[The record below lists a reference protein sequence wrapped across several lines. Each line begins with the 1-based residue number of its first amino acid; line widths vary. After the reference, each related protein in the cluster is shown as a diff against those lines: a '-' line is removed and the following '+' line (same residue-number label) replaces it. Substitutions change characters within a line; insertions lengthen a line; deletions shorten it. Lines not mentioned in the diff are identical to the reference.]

1 MPLLQLYR
9 NFPNALGG
17 TLVSGNA
24 PIDLLSDTLK
34 CMLLTSSY
42 TPNLDTHKYKSDL
55 TNEITGTGYTAGGA
69 TLGSPTLTYTAAD
82 SWATARANTTAYVVG
97 DIVRPSTGNGHLYM
111 CIVAGTSAGSAP
123 TWPTV
128 ARQTVADGTVT
139 WAEIGGGINSFD
151 TADAAWSS
159 ATLTA
164 RYAVV
169 YDSTPATDATR
180 PLIGLLD
187 FGSDVSSTASTYS
200 VVWDARGL
208 FAFPVA

>member
-34 CMLLTSSY
+34 CMLLTNAY

-55 TNEITGTGYTAGGA
+55 TNEISGTGYTAGGA
-69 TLGSPTLTYTAAD
+69 TLGSPALTYTPAD
-82 SWATARANTTAYVVG
+82 SWATARANSTAYALG

-111 CIVAGTSAGSAP
+111 AIVAGTSAGSAP

-128 ARQTVADGTVT
+128 ARQTVADGGVT
-139 WAEIGGGINSFD
+139 WAEIGGGISQFD
-151 TADAAWSS
+151 AADASWSS

-187 FGSDVSSTASTYS
+187 FGSDVSSTASTFT
-200 VVWDARGL
+200 VVWDSRGL
-208 FAFPVA
+208 FALPVA